1 MDARSLLVDAAV
13 LVPVF
18 RDGQGDLRLVLV
30 RRTEGGV
37 HGGQLALP
45 GGRQAPGDAA
55 PLDTALREAREEIGL
70 PPESV
75 QVLATLP
82 VVETRTTGYRIAPFL
97 GRIVRPPAWRLA
109 PTEIAEVF
117 EARVADLAR
126 PEARGEGLEQYLG
139 WPSLERIEFFR
150 VGPHRLWGA
159 SFRILRPLLPRLL
172 AGEWPF

>member
-1 MDARSLLVDAAV
+1 MDERPLLVDAAV
-13 LVPVF
+13 LAPVF
-18 RDGQGDLRLVLV
+18 RDGHGDLRVVLV

-45 GGRQAPGDAA
+45 GGRRAPGDAS

-70 PPESV
+70 PPEGV
-75 QVLATLP
+75 QVLAALP

-109 PTEIAEVF
+109 PTEIAEVL

-126 PEARGEGLEQYLG
+126 PEARGEALEQFLG
-139 WPSLERIEFFR
+139 WPSPERIEFCR
-150 VGPHRLWGA
+150 VGPHRLWGV
-159 SFRILRPLLPRLL
+159 SYRILRPLLPRLL
-172 AGEWPF
+172 AGEWPL